1 MTHNPATLLLIDIQK
16 GFHDPVWGER
26 NNPEAEANIATLLQ
40 HWRKHHLPVVHV
52 QHCSTNPAS
61 PLHPDNAGCAFQA
74 VAMPHEGEPVFQKS
88 VNSAFIGTELEP
100 FLRDN
105 GHDTLVIAGLTTD
118 HCVSTSTRM
127 AGNLGFSCY
136 LVADAC
142 ATFSR
147 KTWDGK
153 TTLSAETIHS
163 VHLASLQGE
172 FCTVLDTETACQR
185 FRLA

>member
-1 MTHNPATLLLIDIQK
+1 
-16 GFHDPVWGER
+16 
-26 NNPEAEANIATLLQ
+26 
-40 HWRKHHLPVVHV
+40 
-52 QHCSTNPAS
+52 
-61 PLHPDNAGCAFQA
+61 
-74 VAMPHEGEPVFQKS
+74 MPHEGEPVFQKS
-88 VNSAFIGTELEP
+88 VNSAFIGTELEL

-118 HCVSTSTRM
+118 HCVSTSTRI

-142 ATFSR
+142 ATFAR

-153 TTLSAETIHS
+153 ATLSVETIHR

-172 FCTVLDTETACQR
+172 FCTVLETETACQL
-185 FRLA
+185 FRLV